1 MFSPGGLGVM
11 NVSHVSFLTHKE
23 AMRRSSATTDSGFLD
38 EYVQKRVSEGGT
50 ELYEAWQL
58 LLC

>member
-11 NVSHVSFLTHKE
+11 NVSYVSFLTHKE
-23 AMRRSSATTDSGFLD
+23 EMKRSSATTDSGFLD
-38 EYVQKRVSEGGT
+38 EDVQESVFEGGT
-50 ELYEAWQL
+50 ELYETSQL